1 MITVAR
7 LMNEYFSGKSSQ
19 ILSESLPGS
28 LPVRPKR
35 SNWSMT
41 QDKKSL
47 LRTFSFKDDAGL
59 RVFMINLL
67 QLQEELNHHG
77 QILIN
82 EREVK
87 VKVTTRT
94 LERVT
99 EIDLE
104 YAAHLDKIYSEIAE
118 LQENKSGRDTQS
130 E

>member
-1 MITVAR
+1 MISVSR
-7 LMNEYFSGKSSQ
+7 LMNEYFVPKSPQ
-19 ILSESLPGS
+19 ILRESLPGS
-28 LPVRPKR
+28 LPVKPKR
-35 SNWSMT
+35 SNWTVT
-41 QDKKSL
+41 QDKKAL
-47 LRTFSFKDDAGL
+47 LRTFNFKNDTSL
-59 RVFMINLL
+59 RVFMMNVL

-87 VKVTTRT
+87 VKVTTKT

-104 YAAHLDKIYSEIAE
+104 YASHLDKIYAEI
-118 LQENKSGRDTQS
+118 QEVQEVQSGKDEQS

>member
-1 MITVAR
+1 MISVSR
-7 LMNEYFSGKSSQ
+7 LMNEYFVPKSSQ
-19 ILSESLPGS
+19 VLRESLPGA
-28 LPVRPKR
+28 LPVKPKR
-35 SNWSMT
+35 SNWTVT
-41 QDKKSL
+41 QDKKAL
-47 LRTFSFKDDAGL
+47 LRTFNFKNDTSL
-59 RVFMINLL
+59 RVFMMNVL

-87 VKVTTRT
+87 VKVTTKT

-104 YAAHLDKIYSEIAE
+104 YASHLDKIYAEI
-118 LQENKSGRDTQS
+118 QEVQEVQSGKDEQS